1 MDWDSFSKMADIFPL
16 APLNCSPL
24 ANCSR
29 RNLSLPN
36 FGEECQSH
44 LPMFFVMAV
53 AYSAVAL
60 LGVIGNLALVLII
73 ARQKEMHNVT
83 NILIANLSVS
93 DLLVSVVCLPFTLV
107 YTFMDHWV
115 FGEAMCKLN
124 SMVQCFSVSVSI
136 FSLVLIAVERH
147 QLIVN
152 PRGWRPNNLHAYV
165 SIAVIWLLAGCTA
178 LPFMF
183 FSLVTDDPLKLL
195 PHFQEQ
201 YSGKVVC
208 LENWP
213 SRTFRLAYTTCMLLI
228 QYVGPLCFIF
238 ICYFKIYTRLK
249 KRSNMMDKMRESK
262 YRSSETKRINVML
275 FSIVVAFAVC
285 WLPLNIFNAII
296 DWNHEAAMNCNHNP
310 LFSLC
315 HLTAMASVCVNPL
328 FYGFLNRN
336 FQRDLHV
343 VFRMCKLSTRRP
355 EEYDTVAMSTVHTDI
370 SKTSLRPPG
379 SPDL

>member
-1 MDWDSFSKMADIFPL
+1 MSDILPPD
-16 APLNCSPL
+16 PLNCSQSV
-24 ANCSR
+24 NCSR
-29 RNLSLPN
+29 RNLSLS

-44 LPMFFVMAV
+44 VPMFFVMAV
-53 AYSAVAL
+53 AYSAVTL
-60 LGVIGNLALVLII
+60 LGVIGNLALII
-73 ARQKEMHNVT
+73 IIVRQKEMHNVT

-93 DLLVSVVCLPFTLV
+93 DLLVSVMCLPFTLV

-152 PRGWRPNNLHAYV
+152 PRGWRPSNLHAYV
-165 SIAVIWLLAGCTA
+165 GIAVIWALAICTA
-178 LPFMF
+178 LPFML
-183 FSLVTDDPLKLL
+183 FSLVTDAPLKLL
-195 PHFQEQ
+195 PHFHEQ

-208 LENWP
+208 MENWP
-213 SRTFRLAYTTCMLLI
+213 SRTFKLTYTTCMLFI
-228 QYVGPLCFIF
+228 QYIGPLCFIF
-238 ICYFKIYTRLK
+238 ICYLKIYARLK
-249 KRSNMMDKMRESK
+249 RRNNMMDKIRESK

-285 WLPLNIFNAII
+285 WLPLNIFNAVI
-296 DWNHEAAMNCNHNP
+296 DWNHEAVMNCNHNP

-315 HLTAMASVCVNPL
+315 HLTAMASVCVNPI

-343 VFRMCKLSTRRP
+343 VFRFCKLSPRQ
-355 EEYDTVAMSTVHTDI
+355 EDYDTIAMSTMHTDV
-370 SKTSLRPPG
+370 SKTSLKMG
-379 SPDL
+379 SPEI

>member
-1 MDWDSFSKMADIFPL
+1 MGDILPP
-16 APLNCSPL
+16 APLNCSQL
-24 ANCSR
+24 NCSR
-29 RNLSLPN
+29 RNLSLLA

-44 LPMFFVMAV
+44 LPMFFVMAI
-53 AYSAVAL
+53 AYTAVAL
-60 LGVIGNLALVLII
+60 LGVLGNLALILVI

-83 NILIANLSVS
+83 NVLIVNLSVS
-93 DLLVSVVCLPFTLV
+93 DLLMSVVCLPFTFV

-124 SMVQCFSVSVSI
+124 GMAQCVSVSVSV

-152 PRGWRPNNLHAYV
+152 PRGWRPGNLHAYV
-165 SIAVIWLLAGCTA
+165 GIGLIWTLAVGTS
-178 LPFMF
+178 LPLTL
-183 FSLVTDDPLKLL
+183 FSLVTDGPLKLL

-208 LENWP
+208 VENWP
-213 SRTFRLAYTTCMLLI
+213 SRTFKLAYATCMLVM

-238 ICYFKIYTRLK
+238 ICYLKIYVRLK
-249 KRSNMMDKMRESK
+249 KRSSTMDKKRESK
-262 YRSSETKRINVML
+262 HRSSETKRINVML

-285 WLPLNIFNAII
+285 WLPLNIFNAVI
-296 DWNHEAAMNCNHNP
+296 DWNHEVAMNCNHNP

-315 HLTAMASVCVNPL
+315 HLTAMASVCVNPV

-336 FQRDLHV
+336 FQRDLHAA
-343 VFRMCKLSTRRP
+343 FRLCKLSSRP
-355 EEYDTVAMSTVHTDI
+355 EDYDTIAMSTMHTDV
-370 SKTSLRPPG
+370 SKASLKPG
-379 SPDL
+379 SVDA